1 MVDTIPATEATHA
14 VVPAGKLELT
24 VDNARDVL
32 KQVDDPE
39 LGVNI
44 VDLGLIYEIHIRD
57 EKNVQVIMTLTTPF
71 CPVGPSI
78 KQQIS
83 QVISRELDGVGKVRV
98 IGGYVPQ
105 RERPKWGARREAA
118 HAE

>member
-57 EKNVQVIMTLTTPF
+57 EKNVQVIMTLTT
-71 CPVGPSI
+71 
-78 KQQIS
+78 
-83 QVISRELDGVGKVRV
+83 
-98 IGGYVPQ
+98 
-105 RERPKWGARREAA
+105 
-118 HAE
+118 